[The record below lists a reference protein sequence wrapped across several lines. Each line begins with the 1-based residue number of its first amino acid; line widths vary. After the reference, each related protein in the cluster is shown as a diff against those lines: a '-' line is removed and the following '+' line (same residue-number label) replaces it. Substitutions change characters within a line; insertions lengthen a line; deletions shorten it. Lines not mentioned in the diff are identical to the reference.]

1 MTLAITSACI
11 AGILVGAAVVIART
25 YNALVQ
31 SNQLAGNSFAQ
42 IEVQL
47 KRRHDLIPSLVEST
61 RAFLSHERETLESV
75 IKARQQASSS
85 LSGMGGKLND
95 PAAMQQ
101 VASSEGALMGAMGRL
116 SMVIES
122 YPELKANET
131 VATLMEELTSTE
143 NRISYA
149 RQLYNDMVTK
159 FNIMRCSFPTV
170 AIAGSVGYGNDLQM
184 LQFEDAAAIQN
195 APKVDLSPVN
205 A

>member
-1 MTLAITSACI
+1 MTLAITAACI
-11 AGILVGAAVVIART
+11 AGLLVAAAIVIART

-42 IEVQL
+42 IDVQL

-61 RAFLSHERETLESV
+61 RAFLGHERETLEAV
-75 IKARQQASSS
+75 IKARQQASSN
-85 LSGMGGKLND
+85 LSGMAGKLND
-95 PAAMQQ
+95 PTAMQSM
-101 VASSEGALMGAMGRL
+101 ASSEGALMGAMGRL

-131 VATLMEELTSTE
+131 VASLMEELTSTE

-159 FNIMRCSFPTV
+159 FNIMRSSFPTV
-170 AIAGSVGYGNDLQM
+170 AIAGSVGFGSDMQS
-184 LQFEDAAAIQN
+184 LQFEDAAEIQN
-195 APKVDLSPVN
+195 APKVDLSPVSV
-205 A
+205 